1 MATGLSDTNTNITNA
16 ADAANTQLNTVQ
28 TNVLDGQRGLGT
40 NLDTLTSN
48 VDAYSTQSLENQDT
62 LQKGQDTFKSSF
74 DDYVGR
80 YGTDTDLANQTRADL
95 QTAQANATDR
105 IREDMGTYAQA
116 AAGGT
121 QALSDQVT
129 KTADTNMSALE
140 GGFAQQQANDVDM
153 SQAMTREFVTQARD
167 VANLAA
173 DTEGLSMDMR
183 QNFKTLGSAFDD
195 NGDLISSSIDEQGN
209 TLTRQID
216 QNGMLMLRSFDATG
230 KSIGSRFIDIN
241 QSLNQLGQLQQQS
254 TQNVAAGSLTPATQ
268 QGAVQ
273 GGLMASQQ

>member
-1 MATGLSDTNTNITNA
+1 
-16 ADAANTQLNTVQ
+16 
-28 TNVLDGQRGLGT
+28 
-40 NLDTLTSN
+40 
-48 VDAYSTQSLENQDT
+48 
-62 LQKGQDTFKSSF
+62 
-74 DDYVGR
+74 
-80 YGTDTDLANQTRADL
+80 
-95 QTAQANATDR
+95 
-105 IREDMGTYAQA
+105 
-116 AAGGT
+116 
-121 QALSDQVT
+121 
-129 KTADTNMSALE
+129 
-140 GGFAQQQANDVDM
+140 
-153 SQAMTREFVTQARD
+153 MTREFVTQARD

-241 QSLNQLGQLQQQS
+241 QSLNQLGQLQQQP